1 MKRRTLAMAIMAAMT
16 LTAAAPVSAY
26 ASQEDNSIVVGLGS
40 EFSNLVPLSN
50 NTAVSNRDGIDIW
63 AMYDTLFYFNTE
75 TSELEPMLATD
86 YSVSEDG
93 LEYTVHLREDVV
105 FHNGAEMTAEDVAF
119 TYNLLPENTVIFTQN
134 FAGFDHAEAIDTYTV
149 KIYMEQ
155 PFAAF
160 ANAMASY
167 HVPIL
172 CKSYYEEV
180 GWDGYQEAPVGT
192 GPYKF
197 VERVLGGSL
206 TLESF
211 EDYWDGAPAI
221 EKLKFSILPDANSQI
236 MSLETG
242 EVDVLYNPSIQNLM
256 LLGENEEIQ
265 WDSTDSFMTC
275 MMQIGGM
282 SQLGTDE
289 NLRKAFYS
297 AIDIDSIN
305 EVVNYGYTK
314 KADCLL
320 APGITGRPD
329 EGTYTSTLPYDV
341 EAAKAFLAES
351 DYSGSSLKLICL
363 SGSKEESICKIIQ
376 SNLQI
381 VGINAEVA
389 AVDGATHQ
397 ATLQGGEY
405 DISIYST
412 LPSLYDANLLFQQFD
427 RNTANFQNYSFPEED
442 KEKLADLA
450 DATLTEMDPEARKEL
465 FGEIT
470 SLCNEHVYLAYLY
483 YDVNTI
489 AYRTGLE
496 GIHAIS
502 GTNYRVADWS
512 WK

>member
-1 MKRRTLAMAIMAAMT
+1 MKRRAIAMVMALTLAAAIPAWAG
-16 LTAAAPVSAY
+16 
-26 ASQEDNSIVVGLGS
+26 QEDNSIVVGIGS

-63 AMYDTLFYFNTE
+63 ALYDTLFFFDTE

-86 YSVSEDG
+86 YTVSEDG
-93 LEYTVHLREDVV
+93 LEYTVHLRDDVV
-105 FHNGAEMTAEDVAF
+105 FHNGAPMTAEDVAF
-119 TYNLLPENTVIFTQN
+119 TYNLLPENTVIFSQQ
-134 FAGFDHAEAIDTYTV
+134 FSGFDYAEAVDDYTV

-167 HVPIL
+167 HAPIL
-172 CKSYYEEV
+172 CKSYFEEV
-180 GWDGYQEAPVGT
+180 GWEKYQEAPVGT

-206 TLESF
+206 TLEAH
-211 EDYWDGAPAI
+211 EEYWGGAPAI
-221 EKLKFSILPDANSQI
+221 KSLKFSILPDANSQI
-236 MSLETG
+236 LSLETG
-242 EVDVLYNPSIQNLM
+242 EIDVLYNPSIQSLM
-256 LLGENEEIQ
+256 MMGENEEVQ

-275 MMQIGGM
+275 MMMIGGM
-282 SQLGTDE
+282 SHLGTDE

-297 AIDIDSIN
+297 ALDIDSIN
-305 EVVNYGYTK
+305 EIVNYGYTK
-314 KADCLL
+314 RADCLL
-320 APGITGRPD
+320 APGVIGRPD
-329 EGTYTSTLPYDV
+329 EGSYTSTLPYDV
-341 EAAKAFLAES
+341 EAAKEFLAASEY
-351 DYSGSSLKLICL
+351 DGSALKLICL
-363 SGSKEESICKIIQ
+363 AGSKEESICKIMQ
-376 SNLQI
+376 SNLQA

-397 ATLQGGEY
+397 ATMQAGEY

-412 LPSLYDANLLFQQFD
+412 LPSLSDANLLFQQFD
-427 RNTANFQNYSFPEED
+427 RNTANFQNSKFPEED
-442 KEKLADLA
+442 KAKLADLA

-465 FGEIT
+465 FAEMT

-489 AYRTGLE
+489 AYRNGLS

-512 WK
+512 WE